1 MNSGQQPAR
10 ACRERISGDSAAGRA
25 PLCLESGAGPPGR
38 TALGSITRVRIAW
51 ALVSFGCMGPFFYP
65 VTNEV
70 YATELAR
77 DWNTKYEAS
86 GWTGYV
92 LT

>member
-1 MNSGQQPAR
+1 MHVVSGSPETVPPAAR
-10 ACRERISGDSAAGRA
+10 HFVW
-25 PLCLESGAGPPGR
+25 ESGAGPPGR

-65 VTNEV
+65 VTNEA